1 MGQRQVLPLTH
12 SALFRLLTY
21 IPHPRYYS
29 LEVMQQPIRAR
40 MCGFG
45 DKDRRP
51 LAPAAVAKMIVRDKN
66 DIIIPPDDTDISF
79 FVVTVD
85 LWSEDGQQEMNLVLN
100 PNSSDRYVPATQ
112 PRLPKPSMPPS
123 ASTNASRNT
132 AASPST
138 SSVGIGVS
146 ETLCNLAFADRAPGQ
161 TTALFS
167 R

>member
-1 MGQRQVLPLTH
+1 MQIICTGANGSMTSTLPHFPILNTRTQVSH
-12 SALFRLLTY
+12 S
-21 IPHPRYYS
+21 RYYS
-29 LEVMQQPIRAR
+29 LEVTQQPIRAR

-66 DIIIPPDDTDISF
+66 DTILPPDDSDISF

-112 PRLPKPSMPPS
+112 PRIPKPKMPPS
-123 ASTNASRNT
+123 ASTNASRNP
-132 AASPST
+132 AASPSA
-138 SSVGIGVS
+138 SSVGLGVS
-146 ETLCNLAFADRAPGQ
+146 YSARVLIFAKADAG
-161 TTALFS
+161 
-167 R
+167 